1 MPSQYSSNRRILAEA
16 KSFTGIDITY
26 CENLVDLVWGSARPP
41 RPQKPIF
48 SLDAK
53 YAGADH
59 ATKLARV
66 RQELEKQKAR
76 ALVVAM
82 LDEVAWLFNL
92 RGADIEF
99 NPVFFAYAV
108 VTADNAILFVNPDQV
123 SQDVLAQ
130 LGQEV
135 QLRPYDAIIP
145 YLKELGSELQV
156 RFFFLFPFRS
166 LAQYEWIQRSASG
179 WTESAD
185 RRQNERGGCRS
196 NRTFLHQHRALA
208 DRGPQS
214 YQERYGDRGFP
225 RVPYQRRRSARA
237 ILCVARGAIEPGC
250 QAV

>member
-1 MPSQYSSNRRILAEA
+1 M
-16 KSFTGIDITY
+16 
-26 CENLVDLVWGSARPP
+26 
-41 RPQKPIF
+41 
-48 SLDAK
+48 
-53 YAGADH
+53 
-59 ATKLARV
+59 

-156 RFFFLFPFRS
+156 RFFFFFLFVRLLNTNGFNALHQAGQKVLIGDKTSVAVAEAIGLSYINIARSPIADLKAIKNATEIEGFRACHIRDGAALVRYFAWLEEQLNQGVKLSESQGADQLEKFRS
-166 LAQYEWIQRSASG
+166 
-179 WTESAD
+179 
-185 RRQNERGGCRS
+185 
-196 NRTFLHQHRALA
+196 
-208 DRGPQS
+208 
-214 YQERYGDRGFP
+214 
-225 RVPYQRRRSARA
+225 
-237 ILCVARGAIEPGC
+237 
-250 QAV
+250 